1 MIRFP
6 LFLLYADALGNDSSV
21 IEKSFN
27 FGVGI
32 PLSALLLILALRSSG
47 ENRVARLGFAVC
59 ALTFTLGASVA
70 QIAFCLG
77 QSTSSLAVV
86 VPRNVAF
93 CAAVAWPLTILG
105 LWAHGPYTSI
115 WRKQLGRV
123 VFALA
128 GLSTVFLS
136 FGHVTGL
143 LPQDID
149 YLGSVD
155 SSVGPR
161 FDFAAYNGVF
171 FLWIGALVFLP
182 GRLRG
187 RLSWISAAA
196 LLTGISL
203 ATIHV
208 VEEHI
213 ANPPAWLDSLVIFS
227 KQFSILLVV
236 AGGLF
241 GFSRFRFSDIFAQ
254 KGLRILL
261 GALLA
266 MGSALLARGIF
277 WSTLSANGPSRG
289 LAVLAFA
296 VIVWIGI
303 ICYAKI
309 TTLSDWLVDRQIF
322 RQADYQ
328 RALKSFRETIA
339 RESESLRI
347 FRTGEELVRSTLRIA
362 DATIRSNDTPEDLP
376 QSHLEA
382 RGFRVKQVMNLT
394 DVNDKTVSGICSEP
408 GRDCIFPI
416 QKGEEPA
423 AFYLVISPGPRR
435 HTLFNAEIDFLRE
448 VCLAIGRRLE
458 AIDREKENIER
469 AGREAQLVKQ
479 LVEAELRALRAQI
492 NPHFLFNSLNS
503 VAALTAADPR
513 AAEEMIIRLAKI
525 FRHVLTYHDRPFSSV
540 NEEISF
546 LETYLEIEKV
556 RFGERLR
563 VNFDVHESVAQ
574 LSVPTLIL
582 QPLVENSIKHGLGP
596 KVGLN
601 ELTIRARRQTDYL
614 ELTVEDNGVGAN
626 APKKLAERNSTGLGL
641 RNVEERL
648 QTVYHGSA
656 RFLFESQPRTG
667 SRAQIL
673 IPIPVV
679 HEKTALVAH

>member
-1 MIRFP
+1 VIRSS
-6 LFLLYADALGNDSSV
+6 LFLLFARALGNDSGV
-21 IEKSFN
+21 IEKSFD

-47 ENRVARLGFAVC
+47 ENRAAHLGFAVC
-59 ALTFTLGASVA
+59 ALTFTLGASVE
-70 QIAFCLG
+70 QIALCLG
-77 QSTSSLAVV
+77 QPTSSLTVV
-86 VPRNVAF
+86 LAGNLAF
-93 CAAVAWPLTILG
+93 CAAAAWPLTILG
-105 LWAHGPYTSI
+105 LWAQGPYASI
-115 WRKQLGRV
+115 WRRQLGRV
-123 VFALA
+123 VLALA
-128 GLSTVFLS
+128 GLTAVLLS

-143 LPQDID
+143 LPWDIVQV
-149 YLGSVD
+149 LGVESRLGRLD
-155 SSVGPR
+155 LGH
-161 FDFAAYNGVF
+161 DLAAYNGLF

-182 GRLRG
+182 GRVRG
-187 RLSWISAAA
+187 RLTWISTAV
-196 LLTGISL
+196 LLTGITL

-208 VEEHI
+208 AEEHI
-213 ANPPAWLDSLVIFS
+213 ANSPAWLHSVVGFS
-227 KQFSILLVV
+227 KQFSILLIV

-254 KGLRILL
+254 QGLRILL

-266 MGSALLARGIF
+266 LGSSFLARGIF
-277 WSTLSANGPSRG
+277 WSHLSENVPSRG

-328 RALKSFRETIA
+328 VALKSFRETIA
-339 RESESLRI
+339 TESDPIRI
-347 FRTGEELVRSTLRIA
+347 FHTGEELIRSALRIA
-362 DATIRSNDTPEDLP
+362 DAAICANDPEIALAGP
-376 QSHLEA
+376 
-382 RGFRVKQVMNLT
+382 V
-394 DVNDKTVSGICSEP
+394 CSESV
-408 GRDCIFPI
+408 RDWKFPI

-423 AFYLVISPGPRR
+423 PFRLEISPGPDR

-458 AIDREKENIER
+458 ATDREKENIER
-469 AGREAQLVKQ
+469 ASREAQLVKQ

-503 VAALTAADPR
+503 VAALISAEPQ

-525 FRHVLTYHDRPFSSV
+525 FRHVLTYHDRPFSSI

-546 LETYLEIEKV
+546 LRTYLEIEKV
-556 RFGERLR
+556 RFGDRLQ
-563 VNFDVHESVAQ
+563 VNFDIHQSVAH

-596 KVGLN
+596 KVGENQLI
-601 ELTIRARRQTDYL
+601 IRARQQADFL

-626 APKKLAERNSTGLGL
+626 VEKRLSQQSSTGLGL

-648 QTVYHGSA
+648 QTVYRGGA
-656 RFLFESQPRTG
+656 RFSFESQPRIG

-673 IPIPVV
+673 IPIPGPN
-679 HEKTALVAH
+679 EKTALVAN

>member
-6 LFLLYADALGNDSSV
+6 LLLLFANALSNDSVV
-21 IEKSFN
+21 IEKSLN

-47 ENRVARLGFAVC
+47 ENRAARLGFALC
-59 ALTFTLGASVA
+59 ALTFTLSACIE
-70 QIAFCLG
+70 QMAFYLG
-77 QSTSSLAVV
+77 QSAQSLIVLLAGDL
-86 VPRNVAF
+86 AF
-93 CAAVAWPLTILG
+93 CAAAAWPVTILG
-105 LWAHGPYTSI
+105 LWAQGPYPSA
-115 WRKQLGRV
+115 WRRQVGRA
-123 VFALA
+123 VFAAACFSAVL
-128 GLSTVFLS
+128 LS
-136 FGHVTGL
+136 FAHGIGL
-143 LPQDID
+143 LPHYI
-149 YLGSVD
+149 YHARGME
-155 SSVGPR
+155 SSLER
-161 FDFAAYNGVF
+161 LDLTAYNGLF

-187 RLSWISAAA
+187 RLSWISSTA
-196 LLTGISL
+196 LLAGITL
-203 ATIHV
+203 VTIHV
-208 VEEHI
+208 AEEHI
-213 ANPPAWLDSLVIFS
+213 ANPPFWLHSWVIFA
-227 KQFSILLVV
+227 KPFSVLLVV

-254 KGLRILL
+254 LGLRILL

-266 MGSALLARGIF
+266 LATSFLARAIF
-277 WSTLSANGPSRG
+277 GSPSNENMHARD
-289 LAVLAFA
+289 LAVLGFA

-309 TTLSDWLVDRQIF
+309 TMLSDWLVDRQIF

-339 RESESLRI
+339 TESEPIRI
-347 FRTGEELVRSTLRIA
+347 LRTGEELVRTALRIA
-362 DATIRSNDTPEDLP
+362 DAAIRANDT
-376 QSHLEA
+376 
-382 RGFRVKQVMNLT
+382 
-394 DVNDKTVSGICSEP
+394 TVIVSAGPVCSEW
-408 GRDCIFPI
+408 IFPI

-423 AFYLVISPGPRR
+423 AFCMVISPGLRR

-448 VCLAIGRRLE
+448 VCVAIGRRLE
-458 AIDREKENIER
+458 AAEREKENIER
-469 AGREAQLVKQ
+469 ARREAQLVKQ

-503 VAALTAADPR
+503 VAALIVADPR

-556 RFGERLR
+556 RFGERLQ
-563 VNFDVHESVAQ
+563 VHFDVQEAVAQ

-596 KVGLN
+596 KVGEN
-601 ELTIRARRQTDYL
+601 QLTIRARKQTDYL
-614 ELTVEDNGVGAN
+614 ELTVEDNGVGAS
-626 APKKLAERNSTGLGL
+626 APGKLSERKSTGLGL

-648 QTVYHGSA
+648 QTVYHGNA
-656 RFLFESQPRTG
+656 RFFFESKPRSGT
-667 SRAQIL
+667 RAQIL
-673 IPIPVV
+673 IPIGG
-679 HEKTALVAH
+679 VA

>member
-1 MIRFP
+1 MIRPP
-6 LFLLYADALGNDSSV
+6 LLLLFANALSNDSDV
-21 IEKSFN
+21 IEKSLN

-47 ENRVARLGFAVC
+47 ENRAARLGFALC
-59 ALTFTLGASVA
+59 ALTFTLSACIE
-70 QIAFCLG
+70 QMAFYLG
-77 QSTSSLAVV
+77 QSAQSLTVLLAGDL
-86 VPRNVAF
+86 AF
-93 CAAVAWPLTILG
+93 CAAAAWPVTILG
-105 LWAHGPYTSI
+105 LWAQGPYPSA
-115 WRKQLGRV
+115 WRRRVGRA
-123 VFALA
+123 VFAAACFSAVL
-128 GLSTVFLS
+128 LS
-136 FGHVTGL
+136 FAHGIGL
-143 LPQDID
+143 LPHYI
-149 YLGSVD
+149 YHARGME
-155 SSVGPR
+155 SSLER
-161 FDFAAYNGVF
+161 LDLTAYNGLF

-187 RLSWISAAA
+187 RLSWISSTA
-196 LLTGISL
+196 LLSGITL
-203 ATIHV
+203 VTIHAA
-208 VEEHI
+208 EEHI
-213 ANPPAWLDSLVIFS
+213 ANPPFWLHSWVIFA
-227 KQFSILLVV
+227 KPFSILLVV

-254 KGLRILL
+254 QGLRILL

-266 MGSALLARGIF
+266 LASSFLARAIF
-277 WSTLSANGPSRG
+277 GSPFNENPARE
-289 LAVLAFA
+289 LAVLGFA

-309 TTLSDWLVDRQIF
+309 TMLSDWLVDRQIF

-339 RESESLRI
+339 TESEPIRI
-347 FRTGEELVRSTLRIA
+347 FRTGEELVRSALRIA
-362 DATIRSNDTPEDLP
+362 DAAIRANDTTEI
-376 QSHLEA
+376 
-382 RGFRVKQVMNLT
+382 
-394 DVNDKTVSGICSEP
+394 VSAGPVCSEW
-408 GRDCIFPI
+408 IFPI

-423 AFYLVISPGPRR
+423 VLCMVISPGLRR

-448 VCLAIGRRLE
+448 VCLAVGRRLE
-458 AIDREKENIER
+458 AAEREKENIER
-469 AGREAQLVKQ
+469 ARREAQLVKQ

-503 VAALTAADPR
+503 VAALIVADPR

-556 RFGERLR
+556 RFGERLQ
-563 VNFDVHESVAQ
+563 VHFDVQEAVAQ

-596 KVGLN
+596 KVGEN
-601 ELTIRARRQTDYL
+601 RLTIRARKQTDYL
-614 ELTVEDNGVGAN
+614 ELTVEDNGVGAS
-626 APKKLAERNSTGLGL
+626 APRKLSERNSTRLGL

-648 QTVYHGSA
+648 QTVYHGNA
-656 RFLFESQPRTG
+656 RFSFESEPRTG

-673 IPIPVV
+673 IPI
-679 HEKTALVAH
+679 AGVA

>member
-1 MIRFP
+1 VIRSP
-6 LFLLYADALGNDSSV
+6 LFLLFASALGNDSSV

-47 ENRVARLGFAVC
+47 ENRAARLGFAVS
-59 ALTFTLGASVA
+59 ALTFTLGASVER
-70 QIAFCLG
+70 IAFCLG
-77 QSTSSLAVV
+77 QPASSLTVV
-86 VPRNVAF
+86 LAGDLAF
-93 CAAVAWPLTILG
+93 CAAAAWPLTILG
-105 LWAHGPYTSI
+105 LWAHGPYASI
-115 WRKQLGRV
+115 RRQQLGRV

-128 GLSTVFLS
+128 GLSAVFLS
-136 FGHVTGL
+136 FGHVTGV
-143 LPQDID
+143 LPQEIVHLRGVESP
-149 YLGSVD
+149 LGRLD
-155 SSVGPR
+155 L
-161 FDFAAYNGVF
+161 AAYNGVF

-187 RLSWISAAA
+187 RLSWLSTIA
-196 LLTGISL
+196 LLTGITL

-208 VEEHI
+208 AEEHI

-266 MGSALLARGIF
+266 LGSSFLARGIF
-277 WSTLSANGPSRG
+277 WSPLSENVPSRD

-309 TTLSDWLVDRQIF
+309 TMLSDWLVDRQIF
-322 RQADYQ
+322 RQADYH

-339 RESESLRI
+339 TEAEPLRI
-347 FRTGEELVRSTLRIA
+347 FHTGEELVRSSLRIA
-362 DATIRSNDTPEDLP
+362 DATIRANDTPEI
-376 QSHLEA
+376 
-382 RGFRVKQVMNLT
+382 G
-394 DVNDKTVSGICSEP
+394 SGICQESVRE
-408 GRDCIFPI
+408 CIFPI
-416 QKGEEPA
+416 QKGEGPA
-423 AFYLVISPGPRR
+423 AFWLVISPGAGR
-435 HTLFNAEIDFLRE
+435 HTLFNAELDFLRE

-458 AIDREKENIER
+458 ATDRERENIER

-503 VAALTAADPR
+503 VAALIAADPR

-556 RFGERLR
+556 RFGERLQ
-563 VNFDVHESVAQ
+563 VHFDVQEAVTQ

-596 KVGLN
+596 KVGEN
-601 ELTIRARRQTDYL
+601 QLTIRARKQTEYL
-614 ELTVEDNGVGAN
+614 ELTVEDNGVGAQ
-626 APKKLAERNSTGLGL
+626 APRRLSAHNSIGLGL

-648 QTVYHGSA
+648 QTVYHGAA
-656 RFLFESQPRTG
+656 RFSFESQPRAG

-673 IPIPVV
+673 IPI
-679 HEKTALVAH
+679 AGLA

>member
-1 MIRFP
+1 MIRP
-6 LFLLYADALGNDSSV
+6 PILLLFANALSNDSGV
-21 IEKSFN
+21 IEKSLN

-47 ENRVARLGFAVC
+47 ENRAARLGFALC
-59 ALTFTLGASVA
+59 ALTFTLSACIE
-70 QIAFCLG
+70 QIAFSLG
-77 QSTSSLAVV
+77 QSAQSLTVLLAGDF
-86 VPRNVAF
+86 AF
-93 CAAVAWPLTILG
+93 CAAAAWPVTILG
-105 LWAHGPYTSI
+105 LWAQGPYPSA
-115 WRKQLGRV
+115 WRRRLGRAL
-123 VFALA
+123 FAAACFSAVL
-128 GLSTVFLS
+128 LS
-136 FGHVTGL
+136 FAHGIGL
-143 LPQDID
+143 LPHHIYRARGMESPLERLD
-149 YLGSVD
+149 LT
-155 SSVGPR
+155 
-161 FDFAAYNGVF
+161 AYNGLF

-187 RLSWISAAA
+187 RLSWISSTA
-196 LLTGISL
+196 LLTGITL
-203 ATIHV
+203 ATIH
-208 VEEHI
+208 EAAEHI
-213 ANPPAWLDSLVIFS
+213 ANPPFWLHSWVIFA
-227 KQFSILLVV
+227 KPFSILLVV

-254 KGLRILL
+254 QGLRILL

-266 MGSALLARGIF
+266 LASSFLARAIF
-277 WSTLSANGPSRG
+277 GSPFNENMPARD
-289 LAVLAFA
+289 LAVLGFA

-309 TTLSDWLVDRQIF
+309 TMLSDWLVDRQIF

-328 RALKSFRETIA
+328 RALKSFRETIVS
-339 RESESLRI
+339 ESEPIRI
-347 FRTGEELVRSTLRIA
+347 FHNGEELVRSALRIA
-362 DATIRSNDTPEDLP
+362 DAAIRANDTTEIESAGP
-376 QSHLEA
+376 
-382 RGFRVKQVMNLT
+382 V
-394 DVNDKTVSGICSEP
+394 CSESV
-408 GRDCIFPI
+408 REWIFPI

-423 AFYLVISPGPRR
+423 VFCMVISPGLGR

-458 AIDREKENIER
+458 AAEREKENIER
-469 AGREAQLVKQ
+469 ARREARLVKQ

-503 VAALTAADPR
+503 VAALIVADPR

-556 RFGERLR
+556 RFGERLQ
-563 VNFDVHESVAQ
+563 VHFDVQEAVAQ

-596 KVGLN
+596 KVGEN
-601 ELTIRARRQTDYL
+601 QLTIRARKQMDYL
-614 ELTVEDNGVGAN
+614 ELTVEDNGVGAS
-626 APKKLAERNSTGLGL
+626 APRKLSERNSTGLGL

-648 QTVYHGSA
+648 QTVYHGNA
-656 RFLFESQPRTG
+656 RFSFESEPRTG

-673 IPIPVV
+673 IPI
-679 HEKTALVAH
+679 AGVA

>member
-1 MIRFP
+1 VIRPP
-6 LFLLYADALGNDSSV
+6 LLSLFADALGNDSVV
-21 IEKSFN
+21 IEKSLN

-47 ENRVARLGFAVC
+47 ENRAARLGFALC
-59 ALTFTLGASVA
+59 ALTFTLSACIE
-70 QIAFCLG
+70 QMAFCLG
-77 QSTSSLAVV
+77 QSAESLTVLLAGDL
-86 VPRNVAF
+86 AF
-93 CAAVAWPLTILG
+93 CAAAAWPVTILG
-105 LWAHGPYTSI
+105 LWAQGPYPSA
-115 WRKQLGRV
+115 WRRRVGRA
-123 VFALA
+123 VFAAACFSAVL
-128 GLSTVFLS
+128 LS
-136 FGHVTGL
+136 FAHGIGL
-143 LPQDID
+143 LPHYI
-149 YLGSVD
+149 YHARGME
-155 SSVGPR
+155 SSLER
-161 FDFAAYNGVF
+161 LDLTAYNGLF

-187 RLSWISAAA
+187 RLSWISSTA
-196 LLTGISL
+196 LLTGITL

-208 VEEHI
+208 AEEHI
-213 ANPPAWLDSLVIFS
+213 ANSPFWLHSWVIFA
-227 KQFSILLVV
+227 KPFSVLLVV

-254 KGLRILL
+254 QGLRILL

-266 MGSALLARGIF
+266 LASSFLARAIF
-277 WSTLSANGPSRG
+277 GSPFKENMPERE
-289 LAVLAFA
+289 LAVLGFA

-309 TTLSDWLVDRQIF
+309 TMLSDWLVDRQIF

-339 RESESLRI
+339 AESEPIRI
-347 FRTGEELVRSTLRIA
+347 FQTGEELVRSALRIA
-362 DATIRSNDTPEDLP
+362 DAAIRANDTTEIESAGP
-376 QSHLEA
+376 
-382 RGFRVKQVMNLT
+382 V
-394 DVNDKTVSGICSEP
+394 CSEW
-408 GRDCIFPI
+408 IFPI

-423 AFYLVISPGPRR
+423 VLCMVISPGLRR

-458 AIDREKENIER
+458 AAEREKENIER
-469 AGREAQLVKQ
+469 ARREAQLVKQ

-503 VAALTAADPR
+503 VAALIAADPQ
-513 AAEEMIIRLAKI
+513 AAEEMIIRLSKI

-556 RFGERLR
+556 RFGERLQVR
-563 VNFDVHESVAQ
+563 FDVQEAVAQ

-596 KVGLN
+596 KVGEN
-601 ELTIRARRQTDYL
+601 QLTIRARKQTEYL
-614 ELTVEDNGVGAN
+614 ELTVEDNGVGAS
-626 APKKLAERNSTGLGL
+626 APRKLSGRNSTGLGL

-648 QTVYHGSA
+648 QTVYHGNA
-656 RFLFESQPRTG
+656 RFSFESEPRTG

-673 IPIPVV
+673 IPI
-679 HEKTALVAH
+679 AGVA

>member
-1 MIRFP
+1 VIRPP
-6 LFLLYADALGNDSSV
+6 LLLLFANALGNDSVV
-21 IEKSFN
+21 IEKCLN

-47 ENRVARLGFAVC
+47 ENRAARLGFALC
-59 ALTFTLGASVA
+59 ALTFTLSACIE
-70 QIAFCLG
+70 QMAFYLG
-77 QSTSSLAVV
+77 QSAESLTVLLASDL
-86 VPRNVAF
+86 AF
-93 CAAVAWPLTILG
+93 CAATAWPVTILG
-105 LWAHGPYTSI
+105 LWAQGPYPSA
-115 WRKQLGRV
+115 WRRRVGRAL
-123 VFALA
+123 FATACFSAVL
-128 GLSTVFLS
+128 LS
-136 FGHVTGL
+136 FAHGIGL
-143 LPQDID
+143 LPHHI
-149 YLGSVD
+149 YHARGME
-155 SSVGPR
+155 SSLER
-161 FDFAAYNGVF
+161 LDLTAYNGLF
-171 FLWIGALVFLP
+171 FLWTGALVFLP

-187 RLSWISAAA
+187 RLSWISSTA
-196 LLTGISL
+196 LLTGITL

-208 VEEHI
+208 AEEHI
-213 ANPPAWLDSLVIFS
+213 ANPPFWLHSWVIFA
-227 KQFSILLVV
+227 KPFSVLLVV

-254 KGLRILL
+254 QGLRILL

-266 MGSALLARGIF
+266 LASSFLARAIF
-277 WSTLSANGPSRG
+277 GSPFNENMPERE
-289 LAVLAFA
+289 LAVLGFA

-309 TTLSDWLVDRQIF
+309 TMLSDWLVDRQIF

-339 RESESLRI
+339 TESEPIRI
-347 FRTGEELVRSTLRIA
+347 FQTGEELVRSALRIA
-362 DATIRSNDTPEDLP
+362 DAAIRANDTTEIESAGP
-376 QSHLEA
+376 
-382 RGFRVKQVMNLT
+382 V
-394 DVNDKTVSGICSEP
+394 CSEW
-408 GRDCIFPI
+408 IFPI

-423 AFYLVISPGPRR
+423 VLCMVISPGLRR

-458 AIDREKENIER
+458 AAEREKENIER
-469 AGREAQLVKQ
+469 ARREAQLVKQ

-503 VAALTAADPR
+503 VAALIAADPR

-556 RFGERLR
+556 RFGERLQVR
-563 VNFDVHESVAQ
+563 FDVQEAVAQ

-596 KVGLN
+596 KVGEN
-601 ELTIRARRQTDYL
+601 QLTIRARKQTDYL
-614 ELTVEDNGVGAN
+614 ELTVEDNGVGAS
-626 APKKLAERNSTGLGL
+626 APRKLSGRNSNGLGL

-648 QTVYHGSA
+648 QTVYHGNA
-656 RFLFESQPRTG
+656 RFSFESEPRTG

-673 IPIPVV
+673 IPIDG
-679 HEKTALVAH
+679 VA